1 MFVALLQ
8 CYIVHPGFADQWVS
22 QPIILQRNT
31 DQILIQNETTCLNP
45 VQPDDQTTYLQAP
58 APVVLGP
65 QYCPKYRVSINQ
77 NPHHLSCLCSPT
89 LALPQP
95 SYASGC
101 LAESG
106 PGKVHWVVQSWVHN
120 MIKLKSQT
128 MHIIK
133 LINEYGDFVIILL
146 SCKYDCV
153 WWNRW

>member
-8 CYIVHPGFADQWVS
+8 CYIVQGFADQWVS

-31 DQILIQNETTCLNP
+31 DHILIQNETTCLNP

-58 APVVLGP
+58 APVILGP
-65 QYCPKYRVSINQ
+65 KYCVSISQ
-77 NPHHLSCLCSPT
+77 KPHHLSCLCSPT

-95 SYASGC
+95 SDA
-101 LAESG
+101 LQ
-106 PGKVHWVVQSWVHN
+106 KVVLEKYIEWVQSWVHN
-120 MIKLKSQT
+120 MIKLKNQT

-146 SCKYDCV
+146 SCKYDCM

>member
-8 CYIVHPGFADQWVS
+8 CYIVQGFADQWVS

-31 DQILIQNETTCLNP
+31 DHILTHNETTCSNP

-77 NPHHLSCLCSPT
+77 KPHHLSCLCSPT

-106 PGKVHWVVQSWVHN
+106 LGKVHWVGAVLGPQ
-120 MIKLKSQT
+120 
-128 MHIIK
+128 
-133 LINEYGDFVIILL
+133 
-146 SCKYDCV
+146 YDQAEESDHAHHQV
-153 WWNRW
+153 DQWIWWLCNYPTEL